1 MPWAE
6 KIADKLPSWKAALMN
21 RAGHATLVRYVLLA
35 IPVYLLVAINVP
47 TWFIKLINK
56 FRKGFLWKGRE
67 QANGGC
73 CLVAWEKVQRPIDL
87 GGLGILNLEAMS

>member
-1 MPWAE
+1 MR
-6 KIADKLPSWKAALMN
+6 AASQQGRVVLRMV
-21 RAGHATLVRYVLLA
+21 RLVRYVLSA

-87 GGLGILNLEAMS
+87 GGLGILNLETMSWALQM